1 MAALTGAIY
10 LQFTQLEGYDFMTD
24 LQQNTA
30 RENLSGYHMRPGASK
45 SPQATPP
52 ASPARSLP
60 GTLLPLTGLRSSS
73 PCVSPSKGTVPSPP
87 KSPQATPS
95 FDLKALI
102 PDHLDEDIFARYD
115 FDDKELGAGGFGS
128 VYLAKDRKMADREV
142 AIKKAVMLDGDMR
155 QNFQQEVRIMKE
167 LDHPNICRVYE
178 SYDHGR
184 HVFFVMEFCAG
195 GDLFD
200 RILRQGGLSEA
211 EAAEILRQ
219 VAGALKHAHEKGVA
233 HRDLKPENVCFC
245 SEDMQDTRVKVI
257 DWGLGF
263 YFRRSRMNTAVGSGA
278 YAAPEVQ
285 CPVGGGAYTSACDLW
300 SLGAM
305 ACVMLSGE
313 PPNYGGNAFDEQRDF
328 APHGPIWE
336 KMSSDA
342 RSLVTSLL
350 KWDPSQ
356 RPSADQ
362 VLNHAWLRTY
372 DEQPSIMSSK
382 TEVLKNL
389 RRFSN
394 NSTFLSLCA
403 ASVAQQL
410 SRRGLKELEQ
420 VFKELDAN
428 GDGILELHEVRA
440 GFQQILGR
448 GSAPLEEIEEM
459 FSRLDIDGSG
469 AIDYTEFLAAGLGNR
484 VNSEVEALWAAFKAF
499 DVHESDG
506 NITEV
511 EGLEGVDDNH
521 HHPARTSTT
530 TTAIAIAYVIG
541 TIIIIIIIMTG
552 TIIII
557 IMTGTTIIII
567 MTGTTIIIIM
577 TGTIIIIIIMTGTI
591 IIIMT
596 GTTIIII
603 MTGTIIIIIIMTG
616 TTIIIIMTG
625 TIITIIVAFISTTMR
640 AEIAHVLFEAGAG
653 RVWSAEKCQELAR
666 EVVQQFDRD
675 GNGSLDF
682 DEWLEMMKR
691 LGAEMRLQGMSSPI
705 LKPT

>member
-1 MAALTGAIY
+1 MPGLSLPLGAV
-10 LQFTQLEGYDFMTD
+10 
-24 LQQNTA
+24 
-30 RENLSGYHMRPGASK
+30 RPGASK

-73 PCVSPSKGTVPSPP
+73 PCVSPSKGTVLSPP

-128 VYLAKDRKMADREV
+128 VYLAKDRKMADRQV

-506 NITEV
+506 NITE
-511 EGLEGVDDNH
+511 
-521 HHPARTSTT
+521 
-530 TTAIAIAYVIG
+530 
-541 TIIIIIIIMTG
+541 
-552 TIIII
+552 
-557 IMTGTTIIII
+557 
-567 MTGTTIIIIM
+567 
-577 TGTIIIIIIMTGTI
+577 
-591 IIIMT
+591 
-596 GTTIIII
+596 
-603 MTGTIIIIIIMTG
+603 
-616 TTIIIIMTG
+616 
-625 TIITIIVAFISTTMR
+625 

-691 LGAEMRLQGMSSPI
+691 CSEDESPPSRRGSRSPST
-705 LKPT
+705 PTTGERCVSL

>member
-1 MAALTGAIY
+1 MVGGLSLSCTDNPWWLRLFSVIVCTMAALTGAVY
-10 LQFTQLEGYDFMTD
+10 VQFTHLEGYDFMAD

-30 RENLSGYHMRPGASK
+30 KQNLTGHHMRPGAK

-60 GTLLPLTGLRSSS
+60 GTLLPLTGLRGSS
-73 PCVSPSKGTVPSPP
+73 PGVSPCKGNPSPP
-87 KSPQATPS
+87 KSPQPGPS

-128 VYLAKDRKMADREV
+128 VYLAKDHKMADRQV

-184 HVFFVMEFCAG
+184 HVFFVMEYCAG

-200 RILRQGGLSEA
+200 RILRQGGISEA

-219 VAGALKHAHEKGVA
+219 VAGALKRLGRLV
-233 HRDLKPENVCFC
+233 RG
-245 SEDMQDTRVKVI
+245 SSDMQDTRVKVI

-285 CPVGGGAYTSACDLW
+285 RPVGGGAYTSACDLW

-313 PPNYGGNAFDEQRDF
+313 PPNYGGNAFDEQHDF

-350 KWDPSQ
+350 KWDPSK
-356 RPSADQ
+356 RPSADA

-420 VFKELDAN
+420 AFRRV
-428 GDGILELHEVRA
+428 
-440 GFQQILGR
+440 LGK
-448 GSAPLEEIEEM
+448 GS
-459 FSRLDIDGSG
+459 
-469 AIDYTEFLAAGLGNR
+469 
-484 VNSEVEALWAAFKAF
+484 
-499 DVHESDG
+499 
-506 NITEV
+506 
-511 EGLEGVDDNH
+511 
-521 HHPARTSTT
+521 
-530 TTAIAIAYVIG
+530 
-541 TIIIIIIIMTG
+541 
-552 TIIII
+552 
-557 IMTGTTIIII
+557 
-567 MTGTTIIIIM
+567 
-577 TGTIIIIIIMTGTI
+577 
-591 IIIMT
+591 
-596 GTTIIII
+596 
-603 MTGTIIIIIIMTG
+603 
-616 TTIIIIMTG
+616 
-625 TIITIIVAFISTTMR
+625 
-640 AEIAHVLFEAGAG
+640 
-653 RVWSAEKCQELAR
+653 
-666 EVVQQFDRD
+666 
-675 GNGSLDF
+675 
-682 DEWLEMMKR
+682 
-691 LGAEMRLQGMSSPI
+691 
-705 LKPT
+705 

>member
-1 MAALTGAIY
+1 CTDNPWWLRLFSVILCTMAALTGAIY

-73 PCVSPSKGTVPSPP
+73 PCVSPSKGTVLSPP

-128 VYLAKDRKMADREV
+128 VYLAKDRKMADRQV

-219 VAGALKHAHEKGVA
+219 
-233 HRDLKPENVCFC
+233 
-245 SEDMQDTRVKVI
+245 DMQDTRVKVI

-506 NITEV
+506 NITE
-511 EGLEGVDDNH
+511 
-521 HHPARTSTT
+521 
-530 TTAIAIAYVIG
+530 
-541 TIIIIIIIMTG
+541 
-552 TIIII
+552 
-557 IMTGTTIIII
+557 
-567 MTGTTIIIIM
+567 
-577 TGTIIIIIIMTGTI
+577 
-591 IIIMT
+591 
-596 GTTIIII
+596 
-603 MTGTIIIIIIMTG
+603 
-616 TTIIIIMTG
+616 
-625 TIITIIVAFISTTMR
+625 

-691 LGAEMRLQGMSSPI
+691 LGAEMRLQGMSPPT